1 MDLKRN
7 QKDLFPIYR
16 KHPDLVYLDSG
27 ATALKPQSVIDKELE
42 YMTEYSANIHR
53 GVYDISERASE
64 EYEAVREKVAG
75 LIGGKTEEIIFTKNA
90 TESIN
95 LVVNSLPKID
105 GDIVVTRLEHHAN
118 FVPWQRL
125 ATKINRKFI
134 ILELDSNLEPVTKS
148 IDWKKVGIL
157 AITQVSNV
165 VGTVVDLKQIITQ
178 AKKVNPKLIVIV
190 DGCQAVAHMKVDVAD
205 LGCDFYVF
213 SGHKMYGPTGV
224 GVLWG
229 KMELLEK
236 MEPFLVGGGMIAK
249 VGDVESTWAAVPEKF
264 EAGTPPIAQVIA
276 LGAALDFVNKL
287 DWTEVQKA
295 EQKLV
300 KYCKEELKKV
310 DGVRVFCA
318 PSSVSVVSF
327 VIEGVHAHDVGEIL
341 NRSGVAVRSGHH
353 CAQPLHRHLNVAA
366 TSRASFGVYS
376 TKEDVDKLVAAI
388 KEVKKVF
395 SI

>member
-1 MDLKRN
+1 
-7 QKDLFPIYR
+7 
-16 KHPDLVYLDSG
+16 
-27 ATALKPQSVIDKELE
+27 VIDKELE

-318 PSSVSVVSF
+318 PSSVSAGIF
-327 VIEGVHAHDVGEIL
+327 RD
-341 NRSGVAVRSGHH
+341 
-353 CAQPLHRHLNVAA
+353 
-366 TSRASFGVYS
+366 
-376 TKEDVDKLVAAI
+376 
-388 KEVKKVF
+388 
-395 SI
+395 

>member
-1 MDLKRN
+1 MDLKA
-7 QKDLFPIYR
+7 QFPIYR

-27 ATALKPQSVIDKELE
+27 ATALKPQSVIDKEVE
-42 YMTEYSANIHR
+42 YMGEYSANIHR

-118 FVPWQRL
+118 FVPWQRR
-125 ATKINRKFI
+125 AAISNNQFSIIN
-134 ILELDSNLEPVTKS
+134 LDADYQPKWHEV
-148 IDWKKVGIL
+148 DWKKVGIL

-165 VGTVVDLKQIITQ
+165 VGTVVDIKAVITQ
-178 AKKVNPKLIVIV
+178 AKKVNPKLIVVV
-190 DGCQAVAHMKVDVAD
+190 DGCQAVAHMKVDVVD

-236 MEPFLVGGGMIAK
+236 MEPFLLGGGMIAK
-249 VGDVESTWAAVPEKF
+249 VGDSESTWAPVPEKF

-276 LGAALDFVNKL
+276 LGAAVDFVNKL
-287 DWTEVQKA
+287 DWFGVQKA
-295 EQKLV
+295 EQELV
-300 KYCKEELKKV
+300 KYCKKELKKV
-310 DGVRVFCA
+310 EGVKTFCA

-353 CAQPLHRHLNVAA
+353 CAQPLHRHLNVVA

>member
-1 MDLKRN
+1 M
-7 QKDLFPIYR
+7 
-16 KHPDLVYLDSG
+16 VYLDSG
-27 ATALKPQSVIDKELE
+27 ATALKPQSVIDKEVE
-42 YMTEYSANIHR
+42 YMSEYSANIHR

-64 EYEAVREKVAG
+64 EYEAVREKVAK
-75 LIGGKTEEIIFTKNA
+75 LIGGKAEEIIFTKNA

-95 LVVNSLPKID
+95 LIANCLPKVK

-125 ATKINRKFI
+125 AAKNISKFI
-134 ILELDSNLEPVTKS
+134 ILELDNDLQPVITKV
-148 IDWKKVGIL
+148 DWMKVGIL

-165 VGTVVDLKQIITQ
+165 TGTVVDLRKIIAQ
-178 AKKVNPKLIVIV
+178 AKKFNPKIIVVV
-190 DGCQAVAHMKVDVAD
+190 DGCQAVAHMQVDVAE

-224 GVLWG
+224 GVVWG
-229 KMELLEK
+229 KMQLLEK

-249 VGDVESTWAAVPEKF
+249 VGDSESTWAPVPEKF
-264 EAGTPPIAQVIA
+264 EAGTPPIGQVIA
-276 LGAALDFVNKL
+276 LGAAVDFVKNL
-287 DWTEVQKA
+287 DWEEVQKE
-295 EQKLV
+295 EQSLV
-300 KYCKEELKKV
+300 KYCLSELKKIE
-310 DGVRVFCA
+310 GVITFCA
-318 PSSVSVVSF
+318 PSSVSVISF
-327 VIEGVHAHDVGEIL
+327 VIDGVHAHDVGEIL

-353 CAQPLHRHLNVAA
+353 CAQPLHRHLDVVA

-376 TKEDVDKLVAAI
+376 TKEDVDKLVEAI